1 MSRDFINFKQHFH
14 IFSYLPCRYNILEE
28 YAMKRT
34 FRYERHSQ
42 PLLPRAQFLQRLFNH
57 GLVALLLLF
66 LSLAIGVCGYHFTE
80 NLGWLDS
87 LLNAS
92 MILGGM
98 GPVNTLQTN
107 AGKVFASFYAL
118 FSGIAFLASS
128 GILITPIVHRFLHH
142 LHLEASDQK
151 SD

>member
-1 MSRDFINFKQHFH
+1 
-14 IFSYLPCRYNILEE
+14 
-28 YAMKRT
+28 MKRT
-34 FRYERHSQ
+34 FKYERHSQ
-42 PLLPRAQFLQRLFNH
+42 PLLPWRQFLQRLLGH
-57 GLVALLLLF
+57 GLVAFLLLF
-66 LSLAIGVCGYHFTE
+66 LSLSIGICGYHFTE

-87 LLNAS
+87 LLNAA

-98 GPVNTLQTN
+98 GPVNALQTD
-107 AGKVFASFYAL
+107 AGKYFASFYAL

>member
-1 MSRDFINFKQHFH
+1 
-14 IFSYLPCRYNILEE
+14 
-28 YAMKRT
+28 MKRT
-34 FRYERHSQ
+34 FKYERHSQ
-42 PLLPRAQFLQRLFNH
+42 PLLPWRQFLRRLFGH
-57 GLVALLLLF
+57 GLVAFLLLF
-66 LSLAIGVCGYHFTE
+66 LSLTIGICGYHFTE

-87 LLNAS
+87 LLNAA

-98 GPVNTLQTN
+98 GPVNALQTD

>member
-1 MSRDFINFKQHFH
+1 
-14 IFSYLPCRYNILEE
+14 
-28 YAMKRT
+28 MKRT

-42 PLLPRAQFLQRLFNH
+42 PLLPRNQFFQRLLGH
-57 GLVALLLLF
+57 GLVAFLLLLF
-66 LSLAIGVCGYHFTE
+66 SLSIGVCGYHFTE

-98 GPVNTLQTN
+98 GPVSTLQTD
-107 AGKVFASFYAL
+107 AGKLFASFYAL

-128 GILITPIVHRFLHH
+128 GIMITPVVHRFLHH
-142 LHLEASDQK
+142 LHLEASD
-151 SD
+151 

>member
-1 MSRDFINFKQHFH
+1 MSCCL
-14 IFSYLPCRYNILEE
+14 SYRYNILEG

-34 FRYERHSQ
+34 FKYERHSQ
-42 PLLPRAQFLQRLFNH
+42 PLLPWRQFLRRLLGH
-57 GLVALLLLF
+57 GLVAFLLLF
-66 LSLAIGVCGYHFTE
+66 LSLSIGICGYHFTE

-87 LLNAS
+87 LLNAA

-98 GPVNTLQTN
+98 GPVNALQTD
-107 AGKVFASFYAL
+107 AGKYFASFYAL

>member
-1 MSRDFINFKQHFH
+1 
-14 IFSYLPCRYNILEE
+14 
-28 YAMKRT
+28 MKRT
-34 FRYERHSQ
+34 FKYERHSQ
-42 PLLPRAQFLQRLFNH
+42 PLLPWRQFLRRLLGH
-57 GLVALLLLF
+57 GLVAFLLLF
-66 LSLAIGVCGYHFTE
+66 LSLSIGICGYHFTE

-87 LLNAS
+87 LLNAA

-98 GPVNTLQTN
+98 GLVNALQTDT
-107 AGKVFASFYAL
+107 GKIFASFYAL